1 MLEYILFIIVLFF
14 IGILFYK
21 QANEEFQILQ
31 LDAERLSELP
41 TLYVDRSPI
50 VVSDFQTPD
59 LGTEEG
65 LQKRGILDA
74 PATAN
79 QTLRQVIQAT
89 TIPLET
95 ARHLSKES
103 GLSVWFE
110 HHLYK
115 QLLPSPYTQFIY
127 SFNTSLW
134 PLRRGLF
141 KTTAFQTML
150 MPTQGTASVKIMLQ
164 KMIPYLPSKWMGRG
178 FSELSLHD
186 TPLLGQ
192 LQFIEIRVRKDN
204 LLFLPAHLIVD
215 IESLGE
221 TGERAPSQAS
231 WIFMAEINHP
241 ISRIAS

>member
-50 VVSDFQTPD
+50 VVSDFQTPS
-59 LGTEEG
+59 LGTEEE
-65 LQKRGILDA
+65 LLKRGIDV
-74 PATAN
+74 
-79 QTLRQVIQAT
+79 RQLAISK
-89 TIPLET
+89 ET
-95 ARHLSKES
+95 AAYLAKEA
-103 GLSVWFE
+103 GLSIWFE

-134 PLRRGLF
+134 PLKRGLF
-141 KTTAFQTML
+141 KTTAFQTL
-150 MPTQGTASVKIMLQ
+150 IMPTQGTATVRLMLQ
-164 KMIPYLPSKWMGRG
+164 KMTPYLPSKWAGRG
-178 FSELSLHD
+178 FSNLTVFD

-192 LQFIEIRVRKDN
+192 IQFIEIRVRKGN

-215 IESLGE
+215 VESQD
-221 TGERAPSQAS
+221 A
-231 WIFMAEINHP
+231 WVFMAEIHHP
-241 ISRIAS
+241 ISLIAS

>member
-1 MLEYILFIIVLFF
+1 MIEYLLFIIVLFF
-14 IGILFYK
+14 IAVLFYK

-31 LDAERLSELP
+31 LDGERLSELP

-65 LQKRGILDA
+65 FQKRGILDSL
-74 PATAN
+74 ATPT
-79 QTLRQVIQAT
+79 QTLRQVIQT
-89 TIPLET
+89 STIPLET
-95 ARHLSKES
+95 ARHLAKEA
-103 GLSVWFE
+103 GLSIWFE

-134 PLRRGLF
+134 PLKRGLF
-141 KTTAFQTML
+141 KTTAFQTVL

-164 KMIPYLPSKWMGRG
+164 KMIPYLPSIWMARS
-178 FSELSLHD
+178 FSSLSLHD
-186 TPLLGQ
+186 TPLLSQ
-192 LQFIEIRVRKDN
+192 LQFIEIRVRKGN

-215 IESLGE
+215 VSSLE
-221 TGERAPSQAS
+221 SQA
-231 WIFMAEINHP
+231 WTFMAEINHP
-241 ISRIAS
+241 ISLIAS

>member
-1 MLEYILFIIVLFF
+1 MLEYALFIIVLFF

-31 LDAERLSELP
+31 LDADRLSELP

-50 VVSDFQTPD
+50 VISDFQTPS
-59 LGTEEG
+59 LGTEEE
-65 LQKRGILDA
+65 LAKRGI
-74 PATAN
+74 PT
-79 QTLRQVIQAT
+79 R
-89 TIPLET
+89 IPNIPKET
-95 ARHLSKES
+95 ATYLAKES
-103 GLSVWFE
+103 GLSIWFE

-134 PLRRGLF
+134 PLNRGLF
-141 KTTAFQTML
+141 KTTAFQTVL

-164 KMIPYLPSKWMGRG
+164 KMVPYLPSKWMGRG
-178 FSELSLHD
+178 FSSLSLYD

-192 LQFIEIRVRKDN
+192 LQFIEIRVRKGN

-215 IESLGE
+215 VES
-221 TGERAPSQAS
+221 QDS
-231 WIFMAEINHP
+231 WVFMAEIHHP
-241 ISRIAS
+241 ISLIAS

>member
-1 MLEYILFIIVLFF
+1 MLEYALFIIVLFF

-31 LDAERLSELP
+31 LDADRLSELP

-50 VVSDFQTPD
+50 VVSDFQTPA
-59 LGTEEG
+59 LGTEEE
-65 LQKRGILDA
+65 LAKRGIDS
-74 PATAN
+74 
-79 QTLRQVIQAT
+79 R
-89 TIPLET
+89 IPNIPKET
-95 ARHLSKES
+95 ATYLAKES
-103 GLSVWFE
+103 GLNIWFE

-134 PLRRGLF
+134 PLNRGLF
-141 KTTAFQTML
+141 KTTAFQTVL

-178 FSELSLHD
+178 FSSLSLYD

-192 LQFIEIRVRKDN
+192 LQFIEIRVRKGN

-215 IESLGE
+215 IES
-221 TGERAPSQAS
+221 QDS
-231 WIFMAEINHP
+231 WVFMAEIHHP
-241 ISRIAS
+241 ISLIAS

>member
-31 LDAERLSELP
+31 LDADRLSELP

-50 VVSDFQTPD
+50 VVEGFQTPD

-65 LQKRGILDA
+65 LEKRGILDS
-74 PATAN
+74 PATPT
-79 QTLRQVIQAT
+79 QTLRQVIQS
-89 TIPLET
+89 IPLET
-95 ARHLSKES
+95 AKYLSKES
-103 GLSVWFE
+103 GLAIWFE

-115 QLLPSPYTQFIY
+115 QLLPSPYTQWIY

-134 PLRRGLF
+134 PLHRGLF
-141 KTTAFQTML
+141 KTTAFQTL
-150 MPTQGTASVKIMLQ
+150 IMPTQGTASVKIMLQ
-164 KMIPYLPSKWMGRG
+164 KMIPYLPSKWMGRK
-178 FSELSLHD
+178 FSSLSLHD

-192 LQFIEIRVRKDN
+192 LQFIEIIIRKGN

-215 IESLGE
+215 VESLE
-221 TGERAPSQAS
+221 TQWA
-231 WIFMAEINHP
+231 FMAEINHP
-241 ISRIAS
+241 ISLIAS

>member
-14 IGILFYK
+14 IGVLFYK

-31 LDAERLSELP
+31 LEAERLSELP

-50 VVSDFQTPD
+50 VVSDFQTPA
-59 LGTEEG
+59 LGTQED
-65 LQKRGILDA
+65 LAKRGMDTNVSNILKEA
-74 PATAN
+74 AVFLA
-79 QTLRQVIQAT
+79 
-89 TIPLET
+89 
-95 ARHLSKES
+95 KES

-134 PLRRGLF
+134 PVRRGLF
-141 KTTAFQTML
+141 KTTAFQTVL

-164 KMIPYLPSKWMGRG
+164 KMVPYLPSKWMGRC
-178 FSELSLHD
+178 FSDLSLYD

-192 LQFIEIRVRKDN
+192 LQFIEIRVRKGN

-215 IESLGE
+215 LDSLE
-221 TGERAPSQAS
+221 NA
-231 WIFMAEINHP
+231 WVFMAEINHP
-241 ISRIAS
+241 ISLIAS

>member
-1 MLEYILFIIVLFF
+1 MIEYLLFIIVLFF
-14 IGILFYK
+14 IAVLFYK

-31 LDAERLSELP
+31 LDGQRLSELP

-65 LQKRGILDA
+65 FQKRGILDSL
-74 PATAN
+74 ATPT
-79 QTLRQVIQAT
+79 QTLRQVIQT
-89 TIPLET
+89 STIPLET
-95 ARHLSKES
+95 ARHLAKEA
-103 GLSVWFE
+103 GLSIWFE

-134 PLRRGLF
+134 PLKRGLF
-141 KTTAFQTML
+141 KTTAFQTVL

-164 KMIPYLPSKWMGRG
+164 KMIPYLPSKWMGRS
-178 FSELSLHD
+178 FSSLSLHD
-186 TPLLGQ
+186 TPLLSQ
-192 LQFIEIRVRKDN
+192 LQFIEIRVRKGN

-215 IESLGE
+215 VSSLE
-221 TGERAPSQAS
+221 SQA
-231 WIFMAEINHP
+231 WTFMAEINHP
-241 ISRIAS
+241 ISLIAS

>member
-1 MLEYILFIIVLFF
+1 MLEYALFIIVLFF

-31 LDAERLSELP
+31 LDADRLSELP

-50 VVSDFQTPD
+50 VVSDFQTPA
-59 LGTEEG
+59 LGTEEE
-65 LQKRGILDA
+65 LAKRGIDS
-74 PATAN
+74 
-79 QTLRQVIQAT
+79 R
-89 TIPLET
+89 IPNIPKET
-95 ARHLSKES
+95 ATYLAKES
-103 GLSVWFE
+103 GLNIWFE

-134 PLRRGLF
+134 PLNRGLF
-141 KTTAFQTML
+141 KTTAFQTVL

-164 KMIPYLPSKWMGRG
+164 KMIPYLPSNWMGRA
-178 FSELSLHD
+178 FSSLSLYD

-192 LQFIEIRVRKDN
+192 LQFIEIRVRKGN

-215 IESLGE
+215 IES
-221 TGERAPSQAS
+221 QDS
-231 WIFMAEINHP
+231 WVFMAEIHHP
-241 ISRIAS
+241 ISLIAS

>member
-31 LDAERLSELP
+31 LDADRLSELP

-50 VVSDFQTPD
+50 VISDFQTPN
-59 LGTEEG
+59 LGTEEEMA
-65 LQKRGILDA
+65 KRGMGGNL
-74 PATAN
+74 TN
-79 QTLRQVIQAT
+79 
-89 TIPLET
+89 IPKET
-95 ARHLSKES
+95 AVYLAKES
-103 GLSVWFE
+103 GLSIWFE

-134 PLRRGLF
+134 PVNRGLF
-141 KTTAFQTML
+141 KTTAFQTVM

-164 KMIPYLPSKWMGRG
+164 KMVPYLPSKWMGRG
-178 FSELSLHD
+178 FSSLSLYD
-186 TPLLGQ
+186 TPLLAQ
-192 LQFIEIRVRKDN
+192 LQFIEIRVRKGN

-215 IESLGE
+215 VESQD
-221 TGERAPSQAS
+221 A
-231 WIFMAEINHP
+231 WVFMAEIHHP
-241 ISRIAS
+241 ISLIAS

>member
-50 VVSDFQTPD
+50 VVSDFQTPS
-59 LGTEEG
+59 LGTEEE
-65 LQKRGILDA
+65 LLKRAID
-74 PATAN
+74 
-79 QTLRQVIQAT
+79 LRLPPH
-89 TIPLET
+89 IPKET
-95 ARHLSKES
+95 ASYLAKEA
-103 GLSVWFE
+103 GLSIWFE

-141 KTTAFQTML
+141 KTTAFQTL
-150 MPTQGTASVKIMLQ
+150 IMPTQGTASVKLMLQ
-164 KMIPYLPSKWMGRG
+164 KMIPYLPSKWVGRG
-178 FSELSLHD
+178 FSELSLYD

-192 LQFIEIRVRKDN
+192 IQFIEIRVRKGN

-215 IESLGE
+215 VESFRE
-221 TGERAPSQAS
+221 NSSVENA
-231 WIFMAEINHP
+231 WVFMAEIHHP
-241 ISRIAS
+241 ISLIAS

>member
-1 MLEYILFIIVLFF
+1 MIEYLLFIIVLFF
-14 IGILFYK
+14 IAVLFYK

-31 LDAERLSELP
+31 LDGQRLSELP

-65 LQKRGILDA
+65 FQKRGILDSL
-74 PATAN
+74 ATPT
-79 QTLRQVIQAT
+79 QTLRQVIQT
-89 TIPLET
+89 STIPLET
-95 ARHLSKES
+95 ARHLAKEA
-103 GLSVWFE
+103 GLSIWFE

-134 PLRRGLF
+134 PLKRGLF
-141 KTTAFQTML
+141 KTTAFQTVL

-164 KMIPYLPSKWMGRG
+164 KMIPYLPSIWMARS
-178 FSELSLHD
+178 FSSLSLHD
-186 TPLLGQ
+186 TPLLSQ
-192 LQFIEIRVRKDN
+192 LQFIEIRVRKGN

-215 IESLGE
+215 VSSLE
-221 TGERAPSQAS
+221 SQA
-231 WIFMAEINHP
+231 WTFMAEINHP
-241 ISRIAS
+241 ISLIAS

>member
-1 MLEYILFIIVLFF
+1 MLEYALFIIVLFF

-50 VVSDFQTPD
+50 VVSDFQTPA
-59 LGTEEG
+59 LGTEEE
-65 LQKRGILDA
+65 LAKRGIGGNLI
-74 PATAN
+74 N
-79 QTLRQVIQAT
+79 
-89 TIPLET
+89 IPKET
-95 ARHLSKES
+95 ATYLAKES
-103 GLSVWFE
+103 GLTIWFE

-134 PLRRGLF
+134 PVNRGLF
-141 KTTAFQTML
+141 KTTAFQTVL
-150 MPTQGTASVKIMLQ
+150 MATQGTASVKIMLQ

-178 FSELSLHD
+178 FSSLSVYD

-192 LQFIEIRVRKDN
+192 LQFIEIRIRKGN

-215 IESLGE
+215 MSS
-221 TGERAPSQAS
+221 TDA
-231 WIFMAEINHP
+231 WVFMAEIHHP

>member
-1 MLEYILFIIVLFF
+1 MLEYLLFIIVLFF

-31 LDAERLSELP
+31 LDADRLSELP

-50 VVSDFQTPD
+50 VISDFQTPN
-59 LGTEEG
+59 LGTEEEMA
-65 LQKRGILDA
+65 KRGMGGNLI
-74 PATAN
+74 N
-79 QTLRQVIQAT
+79 
-89 TIPLET
+89 IPKET
-95 ARHLSKES
+95 ATYLAKES
-103 GLSVWFE
+103 GLSIWFE

-134 PLRRGLF
+134 PINRGLF
-141 KTTAFQTML
+141 KTTAFQTVL

-164 KMIPYLPSKWMGRG
+164 KMVPYLPSKWMGRG
-178 FSELSLHD
+178 FSSLSVYD

-192 LQFIEIRVRKDN
+192 LQFIEIRVRKGN

-215 IESLGE
+215 VES
-221 TGERAPSQAS
+221 QDS
-231 WIFMAEINHP
+231 WVFMAEIHHP
-241 ISRIAS
+241 ISLIAS

>member
-1 MLEYILFIIVLFF
+1 MLEYALFIIVLFF

-31 LDAERLSELP
+31 LDADRLSELP

-50 VVSDFQTPD
+50 VVSDFQTPA
-59 LGTEEG
+59 LGTEEE
-65 LQKRGILDA
+65 LTKRGIDS
-74 PATAN
+74 
-79 QTLRQVIQAT
+79 R
-89 TIPLET
+89 IPNIPKET
-95 ARHLSKES
+95 ATYLAKES
-103 GLSVWFE
+103 GLNIWFE

-134 PLRRGLF
+134 PLNRGLF
-141 KTTAFQTML
+141 KTTAFQTLL

-178 FSELSLHD
+178 FSSLSLYD

-192 LQFIEIRVRKDN
+192 LQFIEIRVRKGN

-215 IESLGE
+215 IES
-221 TGERAPSQAS
+221 QDS
-231 WIFMAEINHP
+231 WVFMAEIHHP
-241 ISRIAS
+241 ISLIAS

>member
-31 LDAERLSELP
+31 LDADRLSELP

-50 VVSDFQTPD
+50 VVSDFQTPA
-59 LGTEEG
+59 LGTNEE
-65 LQKRGILDA
+65 LAKRGIN
-74 PATAN
+74 AN
-79 QTLRQVIQAT
+79 
-89 TIPLET
+89 IPNIPKET
-95 ARHLSKES
+95 ATYLAKEG
-103 GLSVWFE
+103 GLKIWFE

-134 PLRRGLF
+134 PLNRGLF
-141 KTTAFQTML
+141 KTTAFQTIL

-164 KMIPYLPSKWMGRG
+164 KMVPYLPSKWMGRG
-178 FSELSLHD
+178 FSSLSLYD

-192 LQFIEIRVRKDN
+192 LQFIEIRIRKGN

-215 IESLGE
+215 VES
-221 TGERAPSQAS
+221 QDS
-231 WIFMAEINHP
+231 WIFMAEIHHP
-241 ISRIAS
+241 ISLVAS